1 MLKITAYSDRLSVRP
16 GESVRFMVN
25 CEHPTYRADIVR
37 LICADNTPAGPG
49 YKETP
54 VRTPVSKRHKGRRQ
68 AIHAGSYAL
77 VESRPLLEA
86 LESFTVQAMIWPTT
100 PGKGRQGIVTKWD
113 GRTGRG
119 FALVIDESGSVALTV
134 GTEGGAGETGAVET
148 VSVGKPLLERH
159 WYLAAASYDAA
170 TRTVTV
176 HQEPL
181 HRYARADDAGTARR
195 RLARPAAAGSGA
207 PLVMAGVFAR
217 RTKGR
222 VLADGLYN
230 GKIDSPRLASRAL
243 DRLEIERL
251 RNEAVPAA
259 LAPDVLGAWDFSQ
272 DITSV
277 RIADRSA
284 HRFDGAIVNLPARGM
299 TGWNFT
305 GKEMCWRHAPEEYGA
320 IHFHDDDLYDAG
332 WEVDFEWTVPTR
344 TKSGVYAAR
353 LRAGDS
359 EEYVPFVVLPAPG
372 RAARIAFLLPTVE
385 YMAYANEHMA
395 FDGPLAELLT
405 GQLPTLTPNQLFL
418 NEHREYGASLYDSHS
433 DGSGVCYSSRLRPI
447 LNMRPKVETPWA
459 CAGEDATNAREFIL
473 DMYVVDWL
481 EHLGFAHD
489 VITDED
495 LHREGADLL
504 APYTVLITG
513 GHPEYYSKA
522 MRDAVH
528 GFTQRGGRLMYL
540 GGNGFYWRVAM
551 HQELPG
557 VIEVRRCEAAIRT
570 WEADPG
576 EYYHS
581 FTGEYGGL
589 WRHQGDT
596 APQRL
601 AGVGFVAEG
610 FDKSSYYRRMPDGFD
625 PRARFVFEG
634 IGADELIGDF
644 GYHGEGAA
652 GNELDYADRRL
663 GTPPHALVLARSENH
678 TDLYLVVNEEVLVNH
693 SGLGGTENEK
703 VHADMVFYE
712 TPNGGAVF
720 SVGSICYPASLPWNG
735 YDNNVAK
742 LTTNVLRRFAD
753 PTPF

>member
-16 GESVRFMVN
+16 GGTVRFMVN

-37 LICADNTPAGPG
+37 LICADNSPAGPG

-86 LESFTVQAMIWPTT
+86 LDSFTVQAMIWPTT

-113 GRTGRG
+113 GRAGRG
-119 FALVIDESGSVALTV
+119 FALVIDETGAVALTV
-134 GTEGGAGETGAVET
+134 ATDGGAAET

-159 WYLAAASYDAA
+159 WYLAAASYDAH
-170 TRTVTV
+170 TGTVTV

-181 HRYARADDAGTARR
+181 HRYARVEDAGTARR
-195 RLARPAAAGSGA
+195 TLARPAAAGSPA

-217 RTKGR
+217 RAKGR

-259 LAPDVLGAWDFSQ
+259 LAPSVLGAWDFSR

-277 RIADRSA
+277 RITDRSA

-305 GKEMCWRHAPEEYGA
+305 GREMCWRHAPEEYGA

-332 WEVDFEWTVPTR
+332 WEVDFAWTVPAR
-344 TKSGVYAAR
+344 QKSGVYAAR

-395 FDGPLAELLT
+395 FDGALAELLT

-481 EHLGFAHD
+481 EHFGFAHD

-504 APYTVLITG
+504 APYAVLITG

-551 HQELPG
+551 HRELPG

-652 GNELDYADRRL
+652 GNELDYADRRM

-735 YDNNVAK
+735 YDNNVAR

>member
-16 GESVRFMVN
+16 GGTVRFMVN

-37 LICADNTPAGPG
+37 LICADNSPAGPG

-54 VRTPVSKRHKGRRQ
+54 VRTPVGKRHKGRRQ

-86 LESFTVQAMIWPTT
+86 LDSFTVQAMIWPTM

-113 GRTGRG
+113 GRAGRG
-119 FALVIDESGSVALTV
+119 FALVIDETGAVALTV
-134 GTEGGAGETGAVET
+134 ATEGGAAET

-159 WYLAAASYDAA
+159 WYLAAASYDAR
-170 TRTVTV
+170 TGTVTV

-181 HRYARADDAGTARR
+181 HRYARVEDAGTARR
-195 RLARPAAAGSGA
+195 TLARPAAAGSPA

-217 RTKGR
+217 RAKGR

-259 LAPDVLGAWDFSQ
+259 LAPSVLGAWDFSR

-277 RIADRSA
+277 RITDRSA

-305 GKEMCWRHAPEEYGA
+305 GREMCWRHAPEEYGA

-332 WEVDFEWTVPTR
+332 WEVDFAWTVPAR
-344 TKSGVYAAR
+344 QKSGVYAAR

-395 FDGPLAELLT
+395 FDGALAELLT

-481 EHLGFAHD
+481 EHFGFAHD

-504 APYTVLITG
+504 APYAVLITG

-551 HQELPG
+551 HRELPG

-652 GNELDYADRRL
+652 GNELDHADRRL

-735 YDNNVAK
+735 YDNNVAR

>member
-16 GESVRFMVN
+16 GGTVRFMVN

-37 LICADNTPAGPG
+37 LICADNSPAGPG

-86 LESFTVQAMIWPTT
+86 LDSFTVQAMIWPTT

-113 GRTGRG
+113 GRAGRG
-119 FALVIDESGSVALTV
+119 FALVIDEAGAVALTV
-134 GTEGGAGETGAVET
+134 GTEGGTAET

-159 WYLAAASYDAA
+159 WYLAAASYDAH
-170 TRTVTV
+170 TGTVTV

-181 HRYARADDAGTARR
+181 HRYARVEDAGTARR
-195 RLARPAAAGSGA
+195 TLARPAAAGSPA

-217 RTKGR
+217 RAKGR

-259 LAPDVLGAWDFSQ
+259 LAPSVLGAWDFSR

-277 RIADRSA
+277 RITDRSA

-305 GKEMCWRHAPEEYGA
+305 GREMCWRHAPEEYGA

-332 WEVDFEWTVPTR
+332 WEVDFAWTVPAR
-344 TKSGVYAAR
+344 QKSGVYAAR

-395 FDGPLAELLT
+395 FDGALAELLT

-481 EHLGFAHD
+481 EHFGFAHD

-504 APYTVLITG
+504 APYAVLITG

-551 HQELPG
+551 HRELPG

-735 YDNNVAK
+735 YDNNIAR

>member
-1 MLKITAYSDRLSVRP
+1 MLTITGYSDRISVRP
-16 GESVRFMVN
+16 GETVKFMVN
-25 CEHPTYRADIVR
+25 CEHPTYQADIVR

-49 YKETP
+49 FKERL

-77 VESRPLLEA
+77 VESRPLLET
-86 LESFTVQAMIWPTT
+86 LGSFTVQAMIWPTT
-100 PGKGRQGIVTKWD
+100 PGKGEQGIVTKWD
-113 GRTGRG
+113 PRRKTG
-119 FALVIDESGSVALTV
+119 FALVIDADGSVALRLGMAD
-134 GTEGGAGETGAVET
+134 GTVET
-148 VSVGKPLLERH
+148 VSAGKPLLERH
-159 WYLAAASYDAA
+159 WYLAAASYDADSG
-170 TRTVTV
+170 RVTV

-181 HRYARADDAGTARR
+181 LPYARVNDGGTAKRT
-195 RLARPAAAGSGA
+195 LGPVAANTGA
-207 PLVMAGVFAR
+207 PIVMAGIFKR
-217 RTKGR
+217 RLKGR
-222 VLADGLYN
+222 MLVDALYN
-230 GKIDSPRLASRAL
+230 GKIDSPRLVGRAL
-243 DRLEIERL
+243 DRLEIERM
-251 RNEAVPAA
+251 RNEAVPAG
-259 LAPDVLGAWDFSQ
+259 LAPDVLCAWDFSR
-272 DITSV
+272 DITS
-277 RIADRSA
+277 IKISDRSP
-284 HRFDGAIVNLPARGM
+284 HHFHGKIVNLPARGM
-299 TGWNFT
+299 TGWNFS
-305 GKEMCWRHAPEEYGA
+305 GEEMCWRHARHEYGA

-332 WEVDFEWTVPTR
+332 WEVDFEWQVPAR
-344 TKSGVYAAR
+344 MASGVYAAR
-353 LRAGDS
+353 LRAKGGED
-359 EEYVPFVVLPAPG
+359 YVPFVVLPAPG

-395 FDGPLAELLT
+395 FDGALGELLT
-405 GQLPTLTPNQLFL
+405 GQLPTLNANQLFL
-418 NEHREYGASLYDSHS
+418 NEHREYGASLYDTHS

-459 CAGEDATNAREFIL
+459 CAGDDSTNAREFIL

-481 EHLGFAHD
+481 THFGFEHD

-495 LHREGADLL
+495 VHREGIDLL
-504 APYTVLITG
+504 KPYNVLITG

-528 GFTQRGGRLMYL
+528 GFTQQGGRLMYL

-551 HQELPG
+551 HKEVPG

-610 FDKSSYYRRMPDGFD
+610 FDKSSYYRRMPGSFD
-625 PRARFVFEG
+625 PRARFIFEG
-634 IGADELIGDF
+634 IDGDELIGDF

-652 GNELDYADRRL
+652 GNELDATDSRL

-693 SGLGGTENEK
+693 SGLGGTEHEK
-703 VHADMVFYE
+703 VKSDMVFYE

-735 YDNNVAK
+735 YDNNIAT

-753 PTPF
+753 PEPF

>member
-1 MLKITAYSDRLSVRP
+1 M
-16 GESVRFMVN
+16 
-25 CEHPTYRADIVR
+25 
-37 LICADNTPAGPG
+37 
-49 YKETP
+49 
-54 VRTPVSKRHKGRRQ
+54 
-68 AIHAGSYAL
+68 
-77 VESRPLLEA
+77 
-86 LESFTVQAMIWPTT
+86 
-100 PGKGRQGIVTKWD
+100 
-113 GRTGRG
+113 
-119 FALVIDESGSVALTV
+119 
-134 GTEGGAGETGAVET
+134 
-148 VSVGKPLLERH
+148 
-159 WYLAAASYDAA
+159 
-170 TRTVTV
+170 
-176 HQEPL
+176 
-181 HRYARADDAGTARR
+181 
-195 RLARPAAAGSGA
+195 
-207 PLVMAGVFAR
+207 
-217 RTKGR
+217 
-222 VLADGLYN
+222 
-230 GKIDSPRLASRAL
+230 
-243 DRLEIERL
+243 
-251 RNEAVPAA
+251 
-259 LAPDVLGAWDFSQ
+259 
-272 DITSV
+272 
-277 RIADRSA
+277 
-284 HRFDGAIVNLPARGM
+284 PARQ
-299 TGWNFT
+299 
-305 GKEMCWRHAPEEYGA
+305 
-320 IHFHDDDLYDAG
+320 
-332 WEVDFEWTVPTR
+332 
-344 TKSGVYAAR
+344 KSGVYAAR

-395 FDGPLAELLT
+395 FDGALAELLT

-481 EHLGFAHD
+481 EHFSFAHD

-504 APYTVLITG
+504 APYAVLITG

-551 HQELPG
+551 HRELPG

-652 GNELDYADRRL
+652 GNELDHADRRL

-735 YDNNVAK
+735 YDNNVAR

>member
-16 GESVRFMVN
+16 GGTVRFMVN

-37 LICADNTPAGPG
+37 LICADNSPAGPG

-86 LESFTVQAMIWPTT
+86 LDSFTVQAMIWPTT

-113 GRTGRG
+113 GRAGRG
-119 FALVIDESGSVALTV
+119 FALVIDETGAVALTV
-134 GTEGGAGETGAVET
+134 ATEGGAAET

-159 WYLAAASYDAA
+159 WYLAAASYDAH
-170 TRTVTV
+170 TGTVTV

-181 HRYARADDAGTARR
+181 HRYARWRDAGTARR
-195 RLARPAAAGSGA
+195 TLARPAAAGSPA

-217 RTKGR
+217 RAKGR

-259 LAPDVLGAWDFSQ
+259 LAPSVLGAWDFSR

-277 RIADRSA
+277 RITDRSA

-305 GKEMCWRHAPEEYGA
+305 GREMCWRHAPEEYGA

-332 WEVDFEWTVPTR
+332 WEADFAWTVPAR
-344 TKSGVYAAR
+344 QKSGVYAAR

-395 FDGPLAELLT
+395 FDGALAELLT

-481 EHLGFAHD
+481 EHFGFAHD

-504 APYTVLITG
+504 APYAVLITG

-551 HQELPG
+551 HRELPG

-652 GNELDYADRRL
+652 GNELDHADRRL

-735 YDNNVAK
+735 YDNNVAR

-753 PTPF
+753 STPF

>member
-16 GESVRFMVN
+16 GGTVRFMVN

-37 LICADNTPAGPG
+37 LICADNSPAGPG

-86 LESFTVQAMIWPTT
+86 LDSFTVQAMIWPTT

-113 GRTGRG
+113 GRAGRG
-119 FALVIDESGSVALTV
+119 FALVIDETGAVALTV
-134 GTEGGAGETGAVET
+134 ATDGGAAET

-159 WYLAAASYDAA
+159 WYLAAASYDAH
-170 TRTVTV
+170 TGTVTV

-181 HRYARADDAGTARR
+181 HRYARVEDAGTARR
-195 RLARPAAAGSGA
+195 TLARPAAAGSPA

-217 RTKGR
+217 RAKGR

-259 LAPDVLGAWDFSQ
+259 LAPSVLGAWDFSR

-277 RIADRSA
+277 RITDRSA

-305 GKEMCWRHAPEEYGA
+305 GREMCWRHAPEEYGA

-332 WEVDFEWTVPTR
+332 WEVDFAWTVPAR
-344 TKSGVYAAR
+344 QKSGVYAAR

-372 RAARIAFLLPTVE
+372 RAERIAFLLPTVE

-395 FDGPLAELLT
+395 FDGALAELLT

-418 NEHREYGASLYDSHS
+418 NEHREYGASLYDGHS

-481 EHLGFAHD
+481 EHFGFAHD

-504 APYTVLITG
+504 APYAVLITG

-551 HQELPG
+551 HRELPG

-652 GNELDYADRRL
+652 GNELDHADRRL

-735 YDNNVAK
+735 YDNNVAR

>member
-16 GESVRFMVN
+16 GGTVRFMVN

-37 LICADNTPAGPG
+37 LICADNSPAGPG

-86 LESFTVQAMIWPTT
+86 LDSFTVQAMIWPTT

-113 GRTGRG
+113 GRAGRG
-119 FALVIDESGSVALTV
+119 FALVIDETGAVALTV
-134 GTEGGAGETGAVET
+134 ATDGGAAET

-159 WYLAAASYDAA
+159 WYLAAASYDAH
-170 TRTVTV
+170 TGTVTV

-181 HRYARADDAGTARR
+181 HRYARVEDAGTARR
-195 RLARPAAAGSGA
+195 TLARPAAAGSPA

-217 RTKGR
+217 RAKGR

-259 LAPDVLGAWDFSQ
+259 LAPSVLGAWDFSR

-277 RIADRSA
+277 RITDRSA

-305 GKEMCWRHAPEEYGA
+305 GREMCWRHAPEEYGA

-332 WEVDFEWTVPTR
+332 WEVDFAWTVPAR
-344 TKSGVYAAR
+344 QKSGVYAAR

-395 FDGPLAELLT
+395 FDGALAELLT

-481 EHLGFAHD
+481 EHFGFAHD

-504 APYTVLITG
+504 TPYAVLITG

-551 HQELPG
+551 HRELPG

-652 GNELDYADRRL
+652 GNELDHADRRL

-735 YDNNVAK
+735 YDNNVAR